1 MKDLRSDLIRSF
13 HKGENEIIDFLHVL
27 MLFNITAVTTRHN
40 TPYVIFNRTSASRQK
55 IRLSTS
61 VFTIDLESE
70 PLLLFFYLEVSWT
83 LFTSNG
89 IEIHIH

>member
-27 MLFNITAVTTRHN
+27 MLFNFTAATAHHN
-40 TPYVIFNRTSASRQK
+40 TLYVIFNRTSASGQK

-61 VFTIDLESE
+61 VFTIDLEPE
-70 PLLLFFYLEVSWT
+70 PLLCSFS
-83 LFTSNG
+83 
-89 IEIHIH
+89 